1 MSDDA
6 IFEFLHSELIN
17 YVVNQNEVKNKDGKD
32 EDLSNIE
39 YIGFSTGYRM
49 IERYDLNSLWT

>member
-17 YVVNQNEVKNKDGKD
+17 YVVNQNEVKNKDGKVTLFYFC
-32 EDLSNIE
+32 ERLFIRNIP
-39 YIGFSTGYRM
+39 G
-49 IERYDLNSLWT
+49 